1 PVTPV
6 QPALPGDEIGKQRN
20 VLRVGQN
27 RVEVKALLV
36 AELYSSKEA
45 GVNHQRGTGKL
56 QSDTWRG
63 HRGRDKEEQG
73 KTLTVHS
80 AQNFTINRGVPDEK
94 GFVGSARSGRG
105 SYVM

>member
-1 PVTPV
+1 VS
-6 QPALPGDEIGKQRN
+6 
-20 VLRVGQN
+20 QN
-27 RVEVKALLV
+27 RVEVQALLV
-36 AELYSSKEA
+36 AELDVSEEA
-45 GVNHQRGTGKL
+45 RVNHQRGTAKL

-94 GFVGSARSGRG
+94 GFFWSARSWRG